1 MKLHRSPQPRQSLLY
16 LAPFISMGMILMGLL
31 PLCTS
36 FLLQPGIAVNV
47 PLSPFLLLP
56 QQDPE
61 IVSITATPVP
71 TVFFANEEVA
81 PGDLATRLD
90 QHKARSRTVIIKA
103 DRKAPLELVVNVMN
117 QVIQRGYSVV
127 LATSPGHGN

>member
-16 LAPFISMGMILMGLL
+16 LAPFISIGMILLGLL

-81 PGDLATRLD
+81 PNDLGSHLD
-90 QHKARSRTVIIKA
+90 QHKGQSRTIIIKA
-103 DRKAPLELVVNVMN
+103 DRKAPLELVVKVIN

-127 LATSPGHGN
+127 LATSPDHGN